1 MNLDELNNCIIDCRK
16 CDRLVNY
23 RNSRE
28 IPARYSGETYWN
40 KPITGYGDMNG
51 KILVIGLAPAFNGGN
66 RTGRIFTG
74 DHSSD
79 FLISSLYQAG
89 LTNIPTS
96 ENRNDGLEY
105 RNMYITLA
113 LKCAPPD
120 NKPLNDELIKCS
132 DFMYQEIDRMKN
144 IRAIVCLGKIAFD
157 AVIKYFKSRGINT
170 KNIKFG
176 HRAYY
181 DISGIRLY
189 GSYHPSP
196 RNVNTGL
203 LKKEDFISLFKSVR
217 EYAES
222 KYS

>member
-1 MNLDELNNCIIDCRK
+1 MNSHELNKYIIDCRK
-16 CDRLVNY
+16 CERLVNY
-23 RNSRE
+23 RNTRE
-28 IPARYSGETYWN
+28 IPARYSVEEYWN
-40 KPITGYGDMNG
+40 KPITGYGDING

-74 DHSSD
+74 DRSSE
-79 FLISSLYQAG
+79 FLISSLYEAG

-105 RNMYITLA
+105 NNMYITLA

-120 NKPLNDELIKCS
+120 NKPLNQELRNCS
-132 DFMYQEIDRMKN
+132 GFMYQEIDQMKN
-144 IRAIVCLGKIAFD
+144 VKAIVCLGKIAFD
-157 AVIKYFKSRGINT
+157 SVISYFKTKGINT
-170 KNIKFG
+170 KNMKFT
-176 HRAYY
+176 HKKYY

-203 LKKEDFISLFKSVR
+203 LTKNDFISLFRSVKQ
-217 EYAES
+217 YAES
-222 KYS
+222 